1 MPVVLPASGLTV
13 CGSFQKNYLKRTF
26 AASKS
31 AFSIMSYE
39 SITAACLFAGR
50 ACSTHPPSPP
60 VPPRLR
66 PCTLLTL
73 PPPHFLQPCGLC
85 MGGSLCCQFLA
96 LPHPHPPLRSF
107 GGCYFQKKL
116 SKTHF
121 YSLEKCIFDDVLEK
135 YCCWLTVCR
144 SFQKNYLKRTFA
156 ASKSAFSI
164 MSYESITAGC
174 LFAGRACST
183 HPPSPP
189 VPPRL
194 RPCTL
199 LTLPPPHFL
208 QPCGLC
214 MGGSLCCQFLALPTP
229 THLYAALEAVIIKI
243 TI

>member
-1 MPVVLPASGLTV
+1 MTRRRPLSRP
-13 CGSFQKNYLKRTF
+13 NRH
-26 AASKS
+26 S
-31 AFSIMSYE
+31 AW
-39 SITAACLFAGR
+39 
-50 ACSTHPPSPP
+50 
-60 VPPRLR
+60 PPRLPLSSFNPFPSCAPLGGFCCPWGLLVAVEQTHLDAEAGGSGHPEEFACCTAA
-66 PCTLLTL
+66 PC
-73 PPPHFLQPCGLC
+73 LC
-85 MGGSLCCQFLA
+85 MILFRSLCCQFLA
-96 LPHPHPPLRSF
+96 LPHPHPPLRTFRS
-107 GGCYFQKKL
+107 C
-116 SKTHF
+116 
-121 YSLEKCIFDDVLEK
+121 
-135 YCCWLTVCR
+135 

-214 MGGSLCCQFLALPTP
+214 MGGSLCCQFLALPHPHPPLRSFGGCSFQKNYLKRIFT
-229 THLYAALEAVIIKI
+229 ASKSAFSMMS
-243 TI
+243 